1 MITESSYSVV
11 IQENWLVSPGEMWSI
26 LPGEHRSGEI
36 GELDLVGVGS
46 PTRPRRE
53 AEMETDVFLTNDG
66 RQRAISQLEF
76 LRTVRRAEVAQY
88 LHDAKESGDVID
100 NAAYE
105 DAKNEQARL
114 EGRIMELEQ
123 LLARAVSISKVDT
136 DIVSLGSIVHLRTP
150 DEREYCYSLVGAFEA
165 NPGAGRISN
174 ESPVGKALLG
184 HRVGDLVIVSTPG
197 GVKEYTIFSI
207 E

>member
-1 MITESSYSVV
+1 MVV
-11 IQENWLVSPGEMWSI
+11 EGT
-26 LPGEHRSGEI
+26 
-36 GELDLVGVGS
+36 
-46 PTRPRRE
+46 PTIFRRE
-53 AEMETDVFLTNDG
+53 IQEMETQNVFLTDDG
-66 RQRAISQLEF
+66 RQRANSQLEF

-123 LLARAVSISKVDT
+123 LLARAVPISKVDT
-136 DIVSLGSIVHLRTP
+136 DMVSLGSIVQLRTP
-150 DEREYCYSLVGAFEA
+150 DEREYCYTLVGAFEA

-207 E
+207 A

>member
-1 MITESSYSVV
+1 
-11 IQENWLVSPGEMWSI
+11 MWSI

-53 AEMETDVFLTNDG
+53 AEMETDVFLTDDG
-66 RQRAISQLEF
+66 RQRALTQLEF

-88 LHDAKESGDVID
+88 LHDAKESGDVVD

-123 LLARAVSISKVDT
+123 LLAAAKPITKLPGDV
-136 DIVSLGSIVHLRTP
+136 VSLGSIARLRTA
-150 DEREYCYSLVGAFEA
+150 DDREYSYTIVGAFEA
-165 NPGAGRISN
+165 KPSAGLISN
-174 ESPVGKALLG
+174 ESPVGKSLLG
-184 HRVGDLVIVSTPG
+184 HKVGDLVIVSTPG
-197 GVKEYTIFSI
+197 GVKEYTILSI

>member
-1 MITESSYSVV
+1 
-11 IQENWLVSPGEMWSI
+11 
-26 LPGEHRSGEI
+26 
-36 GELDLVGVGS
+36 
-46 PTRPRRE
+46 
-53 AEMETDVFLTNDG
+53 METQDVFLTDDG
-66 RQRAISQLEF
+66 RRRALAQLEF

-88 LHDAKESGDVID
+88 LHDAKESGDVVD

-114 EGRIMELEQ
+114 EGRILDLEQ
-123 LLARAVSISKVDT
+123 LLATAKTINRTPT
-136 DIVSLGSIVHLRTP
+136 DVVSLGSIARLHTP
-150 DEREYCYSLVGAFEA
+150 DDREYCYTIVGAFEA
-165 NPGAGRISN
+165 KPSAGLISN

-184 HRVGDLVIVSTPG
+184 HKVGDLVIVSTPG